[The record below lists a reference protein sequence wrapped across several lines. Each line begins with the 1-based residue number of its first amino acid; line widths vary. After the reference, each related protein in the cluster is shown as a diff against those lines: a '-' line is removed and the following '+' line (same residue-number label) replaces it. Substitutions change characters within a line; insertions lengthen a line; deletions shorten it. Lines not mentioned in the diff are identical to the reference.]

1 MEACKSSA
9 VIGSSSAGRLPAG
22 QRRGRLACRGG
33 RHPREA
39 ERTRVRA
46 RRSVP
51 SEARFRFDSVAGQR
65 SAAPRRPSRPHLV
78 RSPRDVRAPADL
90 NACRADAV
98 QLPTPEEV
106 PMSLDGRERAIDSAG
121 SLSSRRT
128 SPERGQRRLRHGT
141 SAVRRKR
148 RRQPAAPRQE
158 SLGVYPGVCPSGC
171 LRPAQDVVP
180 VRASPELPE
189 NADRAAAVLDA
200 SPRRQRFAADEAG
213 DAYLAECP
221 LTSPDGRFPPPAS
234 RTRQGLVAV
243 SSPITRMRLV
253 RVPGLDD
260 GGDRAPSDQ
269 DRHSLESPTGDLRGP
284 TGDLRGPTGAL
295 RGPRFLRR
303 TRRVR
308 AMGRIG
314 SSPALP
320 GASRVRPRRSRA
332 RPGQPSPRD
341 ATPATRDPT

>member
-33 RHPREA
+33 TASREA

-90 NACRADAV
+90 NACRADAA

-106 PMSLDGRERAIDSAG
+106 PMSLDGRERAT

-128 SPERGQRRLRHGT
+128 SPERGQRRLRHGQT

-148 RRQPAAPRQE
+148 RRKPAAPRQE
-158 SLGVYPGVCPSGC
+158 SLGVYPRGVPIRLSPASAGCGAGRRLARASRERRASCSSASGC
-171 LRPAQDVVP
+171 HAGSALPPTRPA
-180 VRASPELPE
+180 
-189 NADRAAAVLDA
+189 
-200 SPRRQRFAADEAG
+200 
-213 DAYLAECP
+213 
-221 LTSPDGRFPPPAS
+221 
-234 RTRQGLVAV
+234 
-243 SSPITRMRLV
+243 
-253 RVPGLDD
+253 
-260 GGDRAPSDQ
+260 
-269 DRHSLESPTGDLRGP
+269 
-284 TGDLRGPTGAL
+284 
-295 RGPRFLRR
+295 RR
-303 TRRVR
+303 TW
-308 AMGRIG
+308 
-314 SSPALP
+314 
-320 GASRVRPRRSRA
+320 
-332 RPGQPSPRD
+332 PSVP
-341 ATPATRDPT
+341 

>member
-1 MEACKSSA
+1 
-9 VIGSSSAGRLPAG
+9 
-22 QRRGRLACRGG
+22 
-33 RHPREA
+33 
-39 ERTRVRA
+39 
-46 RRSVP
+46 
-51 SEARFRFDSVAGQR
+51 
-65 SAAPRRPSRPHLV
+65 
-78 RSPRDVRAPADL
+78 
-90 NACRADAV
+90 
-98 QLPTPEEV
+98 
-106 PMSLDGRERAIDSAG
+106 MSLDGHERAG

-128 SPERGQRRLRHGT
+128 SPERGQRRLRHGQT

-148 RRQPAAPRQE
+148 RRQPGAPRQE

-234 RTRQGLVAV
+234 PTRQGLAAA
-243 SSPITRMRLV
+243 
-253 RVPGLDD
+253 
-260 GGDRAPSDQ
+260 GGADYADAPHAGS
-269 DRHSLESPTGDLRGP
+269 RSR
-284 TGDLRGPTGAL
+284 RR
-295 RGPRFLRR
+295 RGPRSIGPGPSLAGKPDRRPRAARPETLRGLWFLRP

-308 AMGRIG
+308 TMGRIE

-320 GASRVRPRRSRA
+320 GASWVRPRRSRA
-332 RPGQPSPRD
+332 RRGQPSPRE
-341 ATPATRDPT
+341 ATPAARGPP